1 MKRYGVL
8 FALIMVGS
16 MVAQGDKDK
25 EGSFLRKSDSRDIPP
40 RRKSRPVHFHSLPD
54 AFAIRASLREGQQAK
69 KGVSSALLDEQE
81 ARGVIHALFELEG
94 QFFNEVDHKKK

>member
-25 EGSFLRKSDSRDIPP
+25 EGSFLRRSDSRDIPP
-40 RRKSRPVHFHSLPD
+40 RKESGKDLFSSLPS
-54 AFAIRASLREGQQAK
+54 ALMIRESLRRRQRAREG
-69 KGVSSALLDEQE
+69 VLSVLLDEQE
-81 ARGVIHALFELEG
+81 AQRETHALFELEKG
-94 QFFNEVDHKKK
+94 LST